1 MKEFANIFKN
11 LKTHLLNG
19 VSYMIPVVVG
29 SGILMALSV
38 MFWPLTGGEGV
49 SPTGGFL
56 KVMFDIGATGLGLM
70 VPVMSAYIAAS
81 IADRP
86 GIAPGLI
93 GGAISTA
100 VGAGFLGGIV
110 TGIVAGVLCYYLK
123 KIPLPKNLQ
132 SLKSIF
138 IIPIIGTF
146 VVGVLMYSVI
156 GTPLANLMA
165 LLNNFLS
172 GLTEGGK
179 IVLGMVIG
187 LMIAFDMGGP
197 CNKVAYGLMVAA
209 LGDQLAW
216 GPLFA
221 GACTAAIAIP
231 PIGMGLASLIFRK
244 KFTKQERDTGISAII
259 LGSVGITEGAIPY
272 ATADPLRVIP
282 SIMIGSAVGGMLCTG
297 LGVTNAAAWG
307 GFITAPTSSPWW
319 LYCLCIL
326 AGSLVTA
333 VLVSLLKKPVK
344 EEAEETVAAAAA
356 AQEIDIEFE

>member
-29 SGILMALSV
+29 SGILMAISV
-38 MFWPLTGGEGV
+38 MLWPLTGGEGV
-49 SPTGGFL
+49 APTSGFL
-56 KVMFDIGATGLGLM
+56 QVMFNIGGTGLGLM

-93 GGAISTA
+93 GGAISVS

-110 TGIVAGVLCYYLK
+110 TGLIAGIVCYYLK
-123 KIPLPKNLQ
+123 KIPLPKNLR

-146 VVGVLMYSVI
+146 VVGVVMYVFLGGPIATLMV
-156 GTPLANLMA
+156 NLE
-165 LLNNFLS
+165 NFLVGMTGAS
-172 GLTEGGK
+172 K
-179 IVLGMVIG
+179 ILLGAVIG

-197 CNKVAYGLMVAA
+197 VNKVAYGFMVAA
-209 LGDQLAW
+209 IGSQADYAYA
-216 GPLFA
+216 FA

-231 PIGMGLASLIFRK
+231 PIGMGLASLIFRN
-244 KFTKQERDTGISAII
+244 KFTREERNTGVSALI

-272 ATADPLRVIP
+272 ATSDPLRVIP
-282 SIMIGSAVGGMLCTG
+282 SIMVGSAVGGALCYVFN
-297 LGVTNAAAWG
+297 VTNMAAWG
-307 GFITAPTSSPWW
+307 GFITAPTASPW
-319 LYCLCIL
+319 YMYILCIL
-326 AGSLVTA
+326 IGALVSA
-333 VLVSLLKKPVK
+333 VMVSLLKKPVK
-344 EEAEETVAAAAA
+344 EDEAVINAASDDDV
-356 AQEIDIEFE
+356 ELSFE